1 MRKHMNEKFCCERCG
16 TEILEVCRGAYIEG
30 KILCPKCKDAWDA
43 CKARFF
49 ENANLEAGIYPLTI
63 VRDRY
68 TGDYSGGA
76 YTAWKH
82 YVDEIPREI
91 RGNDG
96 ECRDFWWGS
105 EPERYKVGKGA
116 TVAEAVADLARK
128 MGVAE

>member
-1 MRKHMNEKFCCERCG
+1 MRKYMDENFVCERCG
-16 TEILEVCRGAYIEG
+16 TPFPEVGRGAYIEG
-30 KILCPKCKDAWDA
+30 KIVCLKCKEAWDA
-43 CKARFF
+43 HKARFF

-96 ECRDFWWGS
+96 ECREFWYG
-105 EPERYKVGKGA
+105 EKAEQYKVGKGA
-116 TVAEAVADLARK
+116 TIAEAVADLARK